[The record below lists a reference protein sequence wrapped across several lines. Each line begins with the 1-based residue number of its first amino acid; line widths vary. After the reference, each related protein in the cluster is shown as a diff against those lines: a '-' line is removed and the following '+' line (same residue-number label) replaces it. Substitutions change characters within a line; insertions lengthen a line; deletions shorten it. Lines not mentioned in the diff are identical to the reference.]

1 MKVLAARMAAE
12 AVWDQVAMRP
22 WRAIALPAAQFLLTP
37 RATPPSQSAYNMEI
51 FRPAYGEKAA
61 AGVSVRTMNYLCFLN
76 TKTLFKYMRYDAA
89 LGAAASHTPV
99 TAHVNY
105 HPEKEARMVS
115 IIRSYRDGSALNRWN
130 GGEGQR
136 TGGCRGKVGVATNDM
151 PPLTADAQAAH
162 AVAKGGHAGRVDVSG
177 RGPVLRRRRRACV
190 AVGRGD
196 VGRGAVAVAK
206 DSLHV
211 IVGGETY
218 LLMFLSEKW
227 AFVAVRCSDEHVSYG
242 QLERYPDVPQD
253 RLF

>member
-1 MKVLAARMAAE
+1 
-12 AVWDQVAMRP
+12 
-22 WRAIALPAAQFLLTP
+22 
-37 RATPPSQSAYNMEI
+37 MEI

-115 IIRSYRDGSALNRWN
+115 IIQFYFHGDANALNRWN

-136 TGGCRGKVGVATNDM
+136 TGGCRGKVGGATNDM

-162 AVAKGGHAGRVDVSG
+162 AVAKRVGTQGAWTWSG
-177 RGPVLRRRRRACV
+177 RGPVRFDGGGALASPWG
-190 AVGRGD
+190 AGTW
-196 VGRGAVAVAK
+196 GAVPSQWRK